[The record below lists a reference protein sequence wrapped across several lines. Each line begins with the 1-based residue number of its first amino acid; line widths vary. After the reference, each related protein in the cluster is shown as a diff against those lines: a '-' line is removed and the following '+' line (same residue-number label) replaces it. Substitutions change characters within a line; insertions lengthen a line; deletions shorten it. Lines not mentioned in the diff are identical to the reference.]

1 MEQIFSKGTVMRSEC
16 SASRIVSAAL
26 FFLAGAI
33 SVFAQDGK
41 LTLHVTPKQ
50 AYIFVDDRA
59 ISEASKHR
67 SLSLPPGEHKIELVN
82 YGYAPVTRNVTI
94 TPGKTSTLEV
104 ALQPAGAKVGGPFGA
119 IAVEKADRDAVLL
132 NGKTPDFFVGHGDE
146 FNTDFLWW
154 KQDLVVP
161 PGAYQVTVLG
171 GDKEIWS
178 GSVNVPANQRVII
191 DVPKGVK
198 KTVSWKRGD
207 KLSSVPRFTAGVA
220 SATVAIARPT
230 AELSTTAAQL
240 NCGDSS
246 HLKWTSSDAPKVEVS
261 PVGSVAASGEQS
273 VTPTQTTT
281 YDLTAV
287 GPGGSVSSSVTVN
300 VNSAVHADVT
310 LSPTEVQYERVGDK
324 IVENGSAALNWTA
337 TNASNVSIDPLGSVD
352 ASGSRTLTV
361 VPQKSDFGPV
371 NETVNYTLKATN
383 QCGGVETRTVA
394 LHLVG
399 SIEPGALSM
408 RSVYFQ
414 TDLPGSLKSEA
425 ALLPS
430 EKQALQTIAEEFKKY
445 LSFKSD
451 AHLLLTGYADKRG
464 PTAYN
469 QHLSE
474 RRAQLAKRFL
484 IEQGVPEGNIE
495 TQAFGNQNNLTA
507 DQVKQLLDRDA
518 DISAE
523 ARGKIVKRLG
533 NIVLAYNRRVDF
545 TLSSTGQESAQAYPF
560 NTGDFAKLADRNG
573 PRKPPLL
580 ETAAQRERMGN

>member
-1 MEQIFSKGTVMRSEC
+1 MRSEC